1 MSGTNVVILTLVL
14 TLGLAYVYVD
24 SRRAEITSNWQLY
37 RMNPFVLFMAPL
49 FKPADDPRSRLQFG
63 ADNFIEVIR
72 VFIDKILAVVL
83 APVFQ
88 MFNAVS
94 DAVNATSN
102 GLFNIKALM
111 SKLLSGFNQ
120 MIDVFQRRFNMVG
133 HELRMVF
140 VKLFNAIQK
149 TWASAAASI
158 YAGLSTISAMLG
170 MMRLMITI
178 AITILVILVVLVFWF
193 FFTLWPLIPLI
204 VLGGVMVG
212 EVASQIG
219 MNNKAAGATRSI
231 ACFAADTPI
240 CTPTGSVRIA
250 NVQPGQ
256 VLRGGATVTGVL
268 HFQNKTEPI
277 YTLWGVKV
285 TGSHIV
291 YDMKVGAIQ
300 VADHPEAVLTEEI
313 VPDLY
318 CLLTS
323 DRKIP
328 ILTHMGV
335 QMFADWEELDA
346 DDDEALRSWH
356 SYVVKTLNGA
366 TAPVPEP
373 KHLDVEAG
381 LSGAIRI
388 QTPGG
393 LCPVSNLRPGSRV
406 LTVNGGETC
415 VTGVV
420 YWKGDAPAVPRGEG
434 FITTGCW
441 EVGSLAS
448 PGPGPGWKQPN
459 GSETLDTHW
468 WHLFTEDG
476 TFVAEGVGMR
486 DFSDVGPVALEATY
500 ESVVQRLREKST
512 PLESNVLQQD
522 DSSADAPRIA
532 ASCECVDAVRIHK
545 LSGVV

>member
-212 EVASQIG
+212 EVASKIG